1 MTRRDRL
8 REDARTQLV
17 DAILQLGYPAEF
29 GVVLAEELR
38 SEQAMR
44 RMASYLRQAQPQSPE
59 EIADEM
65 LAIVAQ
71 RDSWVE
77 RKISEH
83 AQASVTAF
91 YNRDRDDD

>member
-8 REDARTQLV
+8 REDAREQLV

>member
-8 REDARTQLV
+8 REDAREQLV

-29 GVVLAEELR
+29 GVVLAEELH

-91 YNRDRDDD
+91 YNRNRDD

>member
-8 REDARTQLV
+8 REDAREQLV

-29 GVVLAEELR
+29 GVALAEELR

>member
-8 REDARTQLV
+8 REDAREQLV

-91 YNRDRDDD
+91 YNRNRDD